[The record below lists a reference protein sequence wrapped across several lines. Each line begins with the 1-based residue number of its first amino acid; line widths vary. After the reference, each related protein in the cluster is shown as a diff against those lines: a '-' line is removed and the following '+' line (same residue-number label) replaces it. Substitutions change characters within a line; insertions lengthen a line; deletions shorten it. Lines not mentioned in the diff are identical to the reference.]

1 LLKVEDIHVYY
12 GNIYALKG
20 VSIKVNEGEIVTII
34 GANGAGKSTTLNTI
48 IGLQK
53 AKQGTISFYGKNI
66 TNSPPYLAVEK
77 GLCLV
82 PEGRRIYPRF
92 TVIENLFMGV
102 FQRKDKNQVNK
113 DIEAI
118 FEKFPQL
125 YERRNKLGSTLSGGE
140 QQMLAIGRA
149 LVSKP
154 KLLLMDEP
162 SLGLAPILVEE
173 VFGVINQ
180 IKNEGTTILLVEQ
193 NALKALKVADRG
205 YVLQTGKI
213 VIQGTSQELL
223 KNEDIK
229 KAYLGRRKNI

>member
-1 LLKVEDIHVYY
+1 LLKIDNIHVYY
-12 GNIYALKG
+12 GKIHALKG
-20 VSIKVNEGEIVTII
+20 ISIEVNEGEIVTII

-48 IGLQK
+48 IGLKK
-53 AKQGTISFYGKNI
+53 AKQGTINFHGKNI
-66 TNSPPYLAVEK
+66 VNSPPYLAVEK
-77 GLCLV
+77 GICLV

-92 TVIENLFMGV
+92 TVIENLYMGV
-102 FQRKDKNQVNK
+102 FQRKDRKQVNN

-125 YERRNKLGSTLSGGE
+125 FERRNKMGSTLSGGE

-173 VFGVINQ
+173 VFRVINQ
-180 IKNEGTTILLVEQ
+180 IKKEGTTILLVEQ

-205 YVLQTGKI
+205 YVLQTGKM

-223 KNEDIK
+223 KNKEVK
-229 KAYLGRRKNI
+229 KAYLGRRKNV

>member
-20 VSIKVNEGEIVTII
+20 ISIKVNEGEIVTII

-53 AKQGTISFYGKNI
+53 AKQGAISFYGKNI

-77 GLCLV
+77 GICLV

-92 TVIENLFMGV
+92 TIIENLFMGV
-102 FQRKDKNQVNK
+102 FQRKDKNQINK

-173 VFGVINQ
+173 VFGVIKQ

-229 KAYLGRRKNI
+229 KAYLGR